1 MNRKIIV
8 IHSKIEYKWERQ
20 QLSGGSKMQILFSIT
35 KFLNNNILY
44 RFFFAGVIALP
55 LIQDKAT
62 FGLLASLDKEGE
74 SWIGFSRFSWERHL
88 SLAVNMSVKVKV
100 VIWALKTQSCN
111 CSNKKSRALDKVQF
125 FYLKTNLAIN
135 HI

>member
-1 MNRKIIV
+1 
-8 IHSKIEYKWERQ
+8 
-20 QLSGGSKMQILFSIT
+20 MQILFSIT

-74 SWIGFSRFSWERHL
+74 SWIGFSRFS
-88 SLAVNMSVKVKV
+88 
-100 VIWALKTQSCN
+100 
-111 CSNKKSRALDKVQF
+111 
-125 FYLKTNLAIN
+125 
-135 HI
+135 